1 MRGLDDYGVVVR
13 YRAGEVFF
21 DPSIGYIFT
30 RNSSLTFG
38 RDLLPSPLYFVPVAG
53 VMQNDGQPFL
63 FNNDQG
69 NQTPKVIPRQP
80 SELLQEITNLTPE
93 MLINSAYP
101 IMEPLLYPTDADIR
115 NAHHFSESPFLERFG
130 IDLIAELLRKRERFE
145 REYRK
150 FLFDTDVN
158 SAWRKDEK
166 GGDLLVGA
174 FNSPGFGKWLKRLRA
189 QFDEARDE
197 ALLAGR
203 EFVPPHILE
212 CHNPDTLPI
221 SPYARIILTD
231 EVLTILERLA
241 KEGWP
246 RAPQAQREAR
256 DESSPDEVDGELE
269 EIEEQTEEID
279 EDSLNDEVSELEETG
294 VYKLISLA
302 LQNQGELIVVANT

>member
-1 MRGLDDYGVVVR
+1 
-13 YRAGEVFF
+13 
-21 DPSIGYIFT
+21 
-30 RNSSLTFG
+30 
-38 RDLLPSPLYFVPVAG
+38 
-53 VMQNDGQPFL
+53 
-63 FNNDQG
+63 
-69 NQTPKVIPRQP
+69 
-80 SELLQEITNLTPE
+80 
-93 MLINSAYP
+93 
-101 IMEPLLYPTDADIR
+101 
-115 NAHHFSESPFLERFG
+115 
-130 IDLIAELLRKRERFE
+130 
-145 REYRK
+145 
-150 FLFDTDVN
+150 
-158 SAWRKDEK
+158 
-166 GGDLLVGA
+166 
-174 FNSPGFGKWLKRLRA
+174 
-189 QFDEARDE
+189 
-197 ALLAGR
+197 
-203 EFVPPHILE
+203 LE